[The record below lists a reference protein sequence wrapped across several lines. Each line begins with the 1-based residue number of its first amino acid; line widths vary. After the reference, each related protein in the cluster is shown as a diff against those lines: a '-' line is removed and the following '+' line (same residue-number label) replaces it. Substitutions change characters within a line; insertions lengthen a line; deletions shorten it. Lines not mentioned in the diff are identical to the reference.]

1 MIYDIHLSF
10 EQLVD
15 YFLKMILLY
24 LMLDD
29 INKDKI
35 NPGYSMIGRLRGL
48 AELRGLILGLCYE

>member
-15 YFLKMILLY
+15 YFLKMILLN